1 MIDRRNF
8 MIGVAFGAPTLLV
21 ALTAGRGAEAK
32 IEQAEKF
39 VRDLVDTAVDILKL
53 PEAATVERRAGIERL
68 LDTRFDL
75 PTITRLVLG
84 RYWRR
89 ATPDQKQSFATVFRI
104 HIIKVYNSQLVLY
117 DDQIVNIK
125 QVTPLND
132 TDTVIFTEIE
142 QEDGP
147 PLRIDWR
154 VRDKGGRIKVVD
166 VAAEGVSMVTT
177 KRSEYRSVLA
187 REGLDSLIARLE
199 ELNNQP
205 E

>member
-8 MIGVAFGAPTLLV
+8 MIGVAFGVPTLLV
-21 ALTAGRGAEAK
+21 ALTAGRGAEARLD
-32 IEQAEKF
+32 QAEQF
-39 VRDLVDTAVDILKL
+39 VRDLVDTAIDILKL
-53 PEAATVERRAGIERL
+53 PEAATAERKAGIERL

-75 PTITRLVLG
+75 PTITKLVLG
-84 RYWRR
+84 RYWRK
-89 ATPDQKQSFATVFRI
+89 ATPNQKRGFATAFRI
-104 HIIKVYNSQLVLY
+104 HIIKVYNSQLGLY

-125 QVTPLND
+125 QVTPLNE
-132 TDTVIFTEIE
+132 TDTVIFTEIA

-154 VRDKGGRIKVVD
+154 VRNKGGQMRVVD